1 MRHGPSARATRK
13 ASELGRV
20 LHGEDYIAQNDAVE
34 TLRSTN
40 GSARNFGAR
49 TARPGARQKIVT
61 AESDTRY
68 VAAELVDDVE
78 AQDRTLE
85 LSKTTLRRAVWFFLA
100 TTTPG
105 LAACAKKLRADN
117 EDINHH
123 APPPAPIAP
132 GLATY
137 AWKADGL
144 ATFQLKTK
152 GMLLRGNVGGVRG
165 QLTLDAADLSRC
177 KATLSL
183 DLSTLHVGASGEEGS
198 ADQYSKEARAWFGL
212 GDATPAA
219 SGDGPR
225 TASFRLTAL
234 TQLNATTPLDGAR
247 FGHAETGTAH
257 EQHRVRAVAEGEL
270 LLHGFRVHQAV
281 PITLDFTYASPSAQ
295 DPIPESVQVTS
306 RSPFPLSLLAHDI
319 LPRTESGV
327 VVSEKAREL
336 GKTMGSEALVEFDF
350 QATRISR

>member
-1 MRHGPSARATRK
+1 MA
-13 ASELGRV
+13 
-20 LHGEDYIAQNDAVE
+20 
-34 TLRSTN
+34 
-40 GSARNFGAR
+40 
-49 TARPGARQKIVT
+49 
-61 AESDTRY
+61 
-68 VAAELVDDVE
+68 
-78 AQDRTLE
+78 

-105 LAACAKKLRADN
+105 LAACSKKLGADN
-117 EDINHH
+117 EDINHN
-123 APPPAPIAP
+123 APAPLPSAP

-165 QLTLDAADLSRC
+165 QLTLDAADLSRS

-183 DLSTLHVGASGEEGS
+183 DLSTLRVGSTGEGGS
-198 ADQYSKEARAWFGL
+198 PDQYSKEARAWFGL

-219 SGDGPR
+219 SGDGLR

-234 TQLNATTPLDGAR
+234 TQLSAATPLDGAR
-247 FGHAETGTAH
+247 FGRAQTGTAR
-257 EQHRVRAVAEGEL
+257 EQRRVRAVAEGEL
-270 LLHGFRVHQAV
+270 LLHGFRVRQAV
-281 PITLDFTYASPSAQ
+281 PITLDFTYGAPSA
-295 DPIPESVQVTS
+295 DPILESVQVTT